1 MLNIAKIYDASK
13 VLSEVARKTDLI
25 LSKTLLEG
33 HEIYL
38 KSENL
43 QLTGSFKLRGAYY
56 KISIR
61 IVKDGLLGY

>member
-1 MLNIAKIYDASK
+1 MLNIETIYDAAK
-13 VLSEVARKTDLI
+13 VLSEAARRTDLI

-43 QLTGSFKLRGAYY
+43 QLTGSFKLRGDYY
-56 KISIR
+56 KIS
-61 IVKDGLLGY
+61 KLNKEQ